1 MTHVIA
7 VEFHGARTTVE
18 LSDPELA
25 GAVEAAMPL
34 GAALVEPAA
43 GPPRY
48 GLQRGGD
55 RYTVVDASGEPQAF
69 AHLQQAVDVLGSHLV
84 LYLMSHTPDLLW
96 VHASAVARD
105 DRAIV
110 LPGRMGIGKST
121 LMMALLRAGAEF
133 YSDDYLPVD
142 AGGRAHPYLAE
153 PNWVD
158 PETGRHPP
166 QDLRGMGV
174 RLGETPVPIGLVA
187 HVWREPEGT
196 LQLRDGTEGEG
207 LLALIDNALGAR
219 TNPALAMTAARA
231 AVSGARVVAGPRGH
245 DADEAAA
252 ALLAR
257 L

>member
-1 MTHVIA
+1 
-7 VEFHGARTTVE
+7 
-18 LSDPELA
+18 
-25 GAVEAAMPL
+25 
-34 GAALVEPAA
+34 
-43 GPPRY
+43 
-48 GLQRGGD
+48 
-55 RYTVVDASGEPQAF
+55 
-69 AHLQQAVDVLGSHLV
+69 
-84 LYLMSHTPDLLW
+84 
-96 VHASAVARD
+96 
-105 DRAIV
+105 
-110 LPGRMGIGKST
+110 
-121 LMMALLRAGAEF
+121 
-133 YSDDYLPVD
+133 
-142 AGGRAHPYLAE
+142 
-153 PNWVD
+153 
-158 PETGRHPP
+158 
-166 QDLRGMGV
+166 MGV